1 MTDSTSLR
9 VFALTVL
16 PLIIMMLSLLFV
28 DLDARLTKSL
38 ISTPLN
44 AHAKV
49 ALTTSMEFVDI
60 VNLTLFTAQF
70 PNLVNVF
77 KDMF

>member
-1 MTDSTSLR
+1 MDSTSLR
-9 VFALTVL
+9 VFALTVM

-28 DLDARLTKSL
+28 DLDARPTKSL

-60 VNLTLFTAQF
+60 VNLTLFTARF
-70 PNLVNVF
+70 PNLVNVS